1 MMGYHRCVDDIFS
14 AFNLHKE
21 AKQFFSYLNSRHPNV
36 KLTMETEVNK
46 VFAILNV
53 LLIVLTKFWI
63 QLLIINQFILVYYL
77 ILGVLLLVFTK

>member
-1 MMGYHRCVDDIFS
+1 MGYHRCVDDIFS

>member
-1 MMGYHRCVDDIFS
+1 MMGYHRCVDDIFL

-53 LLIVLTKFWI
+53 LLIVLTKF
-63 QLLIINQFILVYYL
+63 
-77 ILGVLLLVFTK
+77 

>member
-1 MMGYHRCVDDIFS
+1 MGYHRCVDDIFS

-21 AKQFFSYLNSRHPNV
+21 SKQFFSYLNSRHPNV

>member
-1 MMGYHRCVDDIFS
+1 MGYHRCVDDIFL

>member
-1 MMGYHRCVDDIFS
+1 MGYHRCVDDIFS

-21 AKQFFSYLNSRHPNV
+21 AKHFFSYLNSRHPNV

>member
-1 MMGYHRCVDDIFS
+1 MGYHRCVDDIFS

-63 QLLIINQFILVYYL
+63 QLLIINQFTLVYYL

>member
-1 MMGYHRCVDDIFS
+1 MGYHRCVDDIFS

-46 VFAILNV
+46 VFAIVNV